1 MHSSSALP
9 TCRVDW
15 RPSRALAV
23 AVGIVGLLALL
34 SLRLSALPPPLAVAL
49 AICVV
54 IYSAVSIQ
62 RELKREP
69 FTFIWAGG
77 DAVAVL
83 NFGDSQQVLSG
94 LSLSMRGP
102 LATIRGRDEDD
113 RHRTYLWWPETL
125 PSAARRQLRL
135 AAQVSAQQESTPA
148 ASAK

>member
-1 MHSSSALP
+1 M
-9 TCRVDW
+9 
-15 RPSRALAV
+15 
-23 AVGIVGLLALL
+23 VGLLALL
-34 SLRLSALPPPLAVAL
+34 SLRLSALPTPLAVAL

-62 RELKREP
+62 REIQREP

-83 NFGDSQQVLSG
+83 NFGDRQQVLSG
-94 LSLSMRGP
+94 LSMSMRGP

-113 RHRTYLWWPETL
+113 RQRTYLWWPDTL

-135 AAQVSAQQESTPA
+135 AAQVGTQKESAPA